1 MITTGYFQL
10 FIFQYYRLTS
20 KSDIYPRLHSLQS
33 GNLLPSWNVSYK
45 APVLFMFG
53 NLQLPLQYGIVKFQ
67 PRVYQDTSL
76 DLELAQIK
84 NLLEYRFHQS
94 LHNFGNKSKRP
105 LRKTTFLKDYVVS
118 PSQSHPGCGNIIC
131 INNGLMMLAL
141 PRNEPPNNLSKR

>member
-84 NLLEYRFHQS
+84 NLLEYRFHQRVS
-94 LHNFGNKSKRP
+94 SQFRQEKQ
-105 LRKTTFLKDYVVS
+105 KTSQKNNLLKGLYGFTFLE
-118 PSQSHPGCGNIIC
+118 PSRMRQYNMHQ
-131 INNGLMMLAL
+131 
-141 PRNEPPNNLSKR
+141 

>member
-84 NLLEYRFHQS
+84 NLLEYRFHQRVS
-94 LHNFGNKSKRP
+94 SQ
-105 LRKTTFLKDYVVS
+105 LRQQEQKTSQKNNLLKGLYGFTFLE
-118 PSQSHPGCGNIIC
+118 PSRMRQY
-131 INNGLMMLAL
+131 
-141 PRNEPPNNLSKR
+141 NLHQ

>member
-84 NLLEYRFHQS
+84 NLLEYRFHQRVS
-94 LHNFGNKSKRP
+94 SQFRQEEQ
-105 LRKTTFLKDYVVS
+105 KTSQKNNLLKGLYGFTFLE
-118 PSQSHPGCGNIIC
+118 PSRMRQY
-131 INNGLMMLAL
+131 
-141 PRNEPPNNLSKR
+141 NLHQKWTNDACSTKK

>member
-84 NLLEYRFHQS
+84 NLLEYRFHQRVS
-94 LHNFGNKSKRP
+94 SQFRQEEQ
-105 LRKTTFLKDYVVS
+105 KTSQKNNLLKGLYGFTFLE
-118 PSQSHPGCGNIIC
+118 PSRMWQYNMHQ
-131 INNGLMMLAL
+131 
-141 PRNEPPNNLSKR
+141 

>member
-20 KSDIYPRLHSLQS
+20 KSDIYPTLHSLQS

-84 NLLEYRFHQS
+84 NLLEYRFHQRVS
-94 LHNFGNKSKRP
+94 SQFRQEEQ
-105 LRKTTFLKDYVVS
+105 KTSQKNNLLKGLYGFTFLE
-118 PSQSHPGCGNIIC
+118 PSRMRQY
-131 INNGLMMLAL
+131 
-141 PRNEPPNNLSKR
+141 NLHQ